1 MAHMAM
7 QQQAGSLQQVGGSNP
22 LDIVF
27 QHLDTVPHMVYGA
40 LLVVLITFHG
50 QVGSTISAYTDGAL
64 GRVVGIGLVLAITQ
78 TLGWTYGLLTALA
91 FLLIVH
97 GSPRLAATS
106 IDSFADLKRHE
117 AKGTLWFVEK
127 VLGENPQGITSDS
140 AVTKAVQDDSEKAM
154 QHSSR

>member
-1 MAHMAM
+1 MAHLAM
-7 QQQAGSLQQVGGSNP
+7 QQQSQQSQQIGGANP
-22 LDIVF
+22 LDIVV

-40 LLVVLITFHG
+40 LMVVLITFHG
-50 QVGSTISAYTDGAL
+50 QVGSTVASYADGAL
-64 GRVVGIGLVLAITQ
+64 GRVLGIALVLGITQ

-97 GSPRLAATS
+97 GSPRLGATGT
-106 IDSFADLKRHE
+106 DSFEDLKRHN

-127 VLGENPQGITSDS
+127 VLGENPQGITSDA
-140 AVTKAVQDDSEKAM
+140 AVTEAVQDDSEKTM